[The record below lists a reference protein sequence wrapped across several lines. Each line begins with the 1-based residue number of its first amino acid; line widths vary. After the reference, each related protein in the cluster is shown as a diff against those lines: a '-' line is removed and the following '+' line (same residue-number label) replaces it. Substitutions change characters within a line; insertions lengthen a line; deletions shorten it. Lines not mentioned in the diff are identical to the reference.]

1 MLADVLNR
9 SKTGARA
16 PVTVVDN
23 FNGIYNVTYTVYT
36 LGTMLVELEVFK
48 DRSHLDIYIGSSD
61 VYDIDVRLNSIPVG
75 GPYHRAFFRKVEC
88 GRV

>member
-1 MLADVLNR
+1 MVADVINR

-36 LGTMLVELEVFK
+36 LG
-48 DRSHLDIYIGSSD
+48 RCWWSSRAAVKLIFTLCRTD